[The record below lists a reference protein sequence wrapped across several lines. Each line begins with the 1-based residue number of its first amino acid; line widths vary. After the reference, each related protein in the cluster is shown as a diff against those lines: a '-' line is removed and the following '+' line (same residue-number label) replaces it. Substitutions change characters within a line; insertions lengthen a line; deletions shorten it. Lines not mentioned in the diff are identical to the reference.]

1 VENEI
6 DSKLPEIGNSVA
18 LNDWRGDEDEGH
30 TL

>member
-1 VENEI
+1 MENEI

-18 LNDWRGDEDEGH
+18 LNDWSGDEGH